1 MMNGFGMRMTAFLG
15 NLVWNVVNGDR
26 ASSNLV
32 GGMDAI
38 NHNVC
43 FPNSAF
49 AASSSKQMISFL
61 KERSLKNLY
70 FFHYLF
76 LLL

>member
-1 MMNGFGMRMTAFLG
+1 
-15 NLVWNVVNGDR
+15 
-26 ASSNLV
+26 
-32 GGMDAI
+32 MDAI
-38 NHNVC
+38 NHDVC

-61 KERSLKNLY
+61 KEWSRKNLY

>member
-1 MMNGFGMRMTAFLG
+1 M
-15 NLVWNVVNGDR
+15 
-26 ASSNLV
+26 
-32 GGMDAI
+32 GGMDPI

-61 KERSLKNLY
+61 KEWSRKNLY